1 MTHIISLGLRV
12 ILVCINSNVNQY
24 YRPDNIS
31 WRFCLHQRAPTY
43 LLSILTPFRWMG
55 ALLHVSIR
63 EGTHLKSLPI

>member
-1 MTHIISLGLRV
+1 MYILSDFSVYKISQV
-12 ILVCINSNVNQY
+12 ITITTTN

-43 LLSILTPFRWMG
+43 LLSILTAFRWMG
-55 ALLHVSIR
+55 ALLHVCIR

>member
-1 MTHIISLGLRV
+1 MHLYVYMKVVKKKRK
-12 ILVCINSNVNQY
+12 NWD

-43 LLSILTPFRWMG
+43 LLSILTAFRWMG